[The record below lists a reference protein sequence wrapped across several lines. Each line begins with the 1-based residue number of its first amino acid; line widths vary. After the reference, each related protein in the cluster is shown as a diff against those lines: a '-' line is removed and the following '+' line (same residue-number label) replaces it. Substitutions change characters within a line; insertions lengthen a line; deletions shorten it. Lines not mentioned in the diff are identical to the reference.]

1 VVLEPTD
8 SCRGVEYYRSLF
20 LCLVKYYLINI
31 CLFVC
36 TFVIRR
42 ASVRDIWRSILLKTL
57 ISTLSQVKR
66 QVVKPWFFG
75 YKNLFALYSKIMGY
89 PLFII
94 LFSLFTKIQKVILYL
109 QEKWVSS
116 IGYVVVNS
124 QNVVV
129 KSKQRPQKCGR
140 RWSLNVPS
148 LIVVTTTC
156 RFWTLFD

>member
-1 VVLEPTD
+1 
-8 SCRGVEYYRSLF
+8 
-20 LCLVKYYLINI
+20 
-31 CLFVC
+31 
-36 TFVIRR
+36 
-42 ASVRDIWRSILLKTL
+42 
-57 ISTLSQVKR
+57 
-66 QVVKPWFFG
+66 
-75 YKNLFALYSKIMGY
+75 MGY

-94 LFSLFTKIQKVILYL
+94 LFSLFTKIHRVISYL
-109 QEKWVSS
+109 QDKLVST

-156 RFWTLFD
+156 RFRSLFD